1 MSSASSDTDQGYDS
15 MGKRSRFENFTNDI
29 DNLLSAYTAETT
41 EDISEEKKE
50 SFESDEKLFSPI
62 KELLVFSEKKNTS
75 SLLEH
80 LQSDTNSVQSPIL
93 AKKTAN
99 LDVFKIK
106 SNNKFV
112 LLILMNYSLLSF
124 FLMEFV

>member
-62 KELLVFSEKKNTS
+62 KELLVFSDKKNTS

>member
-50 SFESDEKLFSPI
+50 SFESDEKLISPI
-62 KELLVFSEKKNTS
+62 KELLVFSDKKNTS

-124 FLMEFV
+124 F

>member
-41 EDISEEKKE
+41 QDISEEKKE

-62 KELLVFSEKKNTS
+62 KELLVFSDKKNTS

>member
-62 KELLVFSEKKNTS
+62 KELLVFSDKKNTS

-106 SNNKFV
+106 SKNKFV

-124 FLMEFV
+124 F

>member
-124 FLMEFV
+124 F

>member
-1 MSSASSDTDQGYDS
+1 